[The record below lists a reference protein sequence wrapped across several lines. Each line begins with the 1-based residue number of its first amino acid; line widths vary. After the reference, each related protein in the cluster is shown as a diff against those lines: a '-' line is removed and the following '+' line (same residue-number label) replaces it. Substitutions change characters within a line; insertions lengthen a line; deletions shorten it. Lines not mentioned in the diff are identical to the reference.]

1 MAGLKLVG
9 IDKLYPSGTMALR
22 KVSFELADKEFVAV
36 VGGEK
41 SGKSTLL
48 KVIAGL
54 EEATEGQVIIDGKDV
69 TEVDPKDRD
78 IAMIFRNDTLYPS
91 LNVYDNMS
99 FGLRLRKAPHALIDA
114 RVKTVAEILGL
125 TECLYKKPKTLT
137 AAQRQKVA
145 IGRAIVREPRL
156 YLFDDPIAGLDGEL
170 KMKMRNVIVNLQARM
185 NGSFVYAA
193 KNVNEALSMATR
205 LIVLREGFVQQI
217 DTPKNLYDYPAN
229 AYVAFLIGSPTINFI
244 NDAKIVKDG
253 ENYFAEYGSFKIA
266 LSDKVK
272 SRFANVDEYAGT
284 DKKVILGIRPEDIKA
299 EAGGAYQATVAATEE
314 IAGRK
319 FADCDT
325 GDGLSFVMETDAAKG
340 DKVSF
345 TPDKDGL
352 YIFDSVSR
360 LSLLSRDG
368 GYTETGFADAA
379 FVPLPYDEE
388 QSLVEK
394 SKFKPKDKK
403 KK

>member
-9 IDKLYPSGTMALR
+9 INKLYPSGTMALHS
-22 KVSFELADKEFVAV
+22 VSFELADKEFVAV

-91 LNVYDNMS
+91 LTAYENMA
-99 FGLRLRKAPHALIDA
+99 FGLKLRKAPHALIDA

-125 TECLYKKPKTLT
+125 TDCLYKKPKALN
-137 AAQRQKVA
+137 AAQKQKVA
-145 IGRAIVREPRL
+145 IGRAIAREPRL

-193 KNVNEALSMATR
+193 KNVNEAITMATR
-205 LIVLREGFVQQI
+205 IIVLREGFVQQI
-217 DTPKNLYDYPAN
+217 DAPKNLYDYPAN
-229 AYVAFLIGSPTINFI
+229 AYVAFLIGSPTINFV
-244 NDAKIVKDG
+244 NGAKIVKDG
-253 ENYFAEYGSFKIA
+253 ENFIAQSGSFKIA

-272 SRFANVDEYAGT
+272 ARFTALNEYADT
-284 DKKVILGIRPEDIKA
+284 EKSVILGIRPEDIKA
-299 EAGGAYQATVAATEE
+299 ETGGAYEATVTASEE
-314 IAGRK
+314 IAGKK
-319 FADCDT
+319 FADCDMEK
-325 GDGLSFVMETDAAKG
+325 LSFVMEASAQKGEKVTFSVDA
-340 DKVSF
+340 DR
-345 TPDKDGL
+345 L
-352 YIFDSVSR
+352 YIFDGTTR
-360 LSLLSRDG
+360 LSLLSRDE
-368 GYTETGFADAA
+368 GYAETGFADAA
-379 FVPLPYDEE
+379 FIPLPYDEE
-388 QSLVEK
+388 QSITEK